1 VRPSER
7 MRGLKRIVAALLCGG
22 YLVYAGQAL
31 AQAPAP
37 IQLKW
42 NALASCPSSESVLAR
57 VRQIAG
63 STRATATPL
72 RAKATITRP
81 SEGVFRLRLQIE
93 SGDLAAV
100 RTIEGKS
107 CKDLAGAAAVALALL
122 LSSEEPLSERD
133 LAGASS
139 GGVAAGSDE
148 AGDRGTAPKERTTPP
163 PAATGEKPATS
174 SEPAAPTAPTAPVA
188 PTAPTQPDSP
198 SDEPGPPRRW
208 HVLLIAPMGALSVG
222 PLRRTSHGLAVAAG
236 VSFDSWHFLADA
248 KLWARQ
254 RETVSNLGDEYSVDL
269 NRFSLSARGCRVFGT
284 GFELAP
290 CALVSVHH
298 LSVSGSGP
306 NLASRADAATW
317 AAVGVG
323 MQARVL
329 IAPWLGLVAGVDA
342 ELEFARPEVSFSLPV
357 TGSSQLGANSVER
370 LAPGAATISVGSQWI
385 F

>member
-7 MRGLKRIVAALLCGG
+7 MRGLKRIVPALLCGC
-22 YLVYAGQAL
+22 YLVYPGQAV

-63 STRATATPL
+63 STRPTATPL
-72 RAKATITRP
+72 RANATITRP
-81 SEGVFRLRLQIE
+81 SEGLFRLRLQIE
-93 SGDLAAV
+93 AGDLAAV

-133 LAGASS
+133 LAGAST
-139 GGVAAGSDE
+139 GDLAAGSEE
-148 AGDRGTAPKERTTPP
+148 AGDKSTTPKERTTAP
-163 PAATGEKPATS
+163 PAATTVKPATS
-174 SEPAAPTAPTAPVA
+174 SVPDAPNA
-188 PTAPTQPDSP
+188 P
-198 SDEPGPPRRW
+198 SDEPGPARRW
-208 HVLLIAPMGALSVG
+208 HVLLVAPMGALSVG
-222 PLRRTSHGLAVAAG
+222 PLRRTSRALAVAAG
-236 VSFDSWHFLADA
+236 VSFDNWHFLADG
-248 KLWARQ
+248 KLWEPQ
-254 RETVSNLGDEYSVDL
+254 RETVSNLGDAYSVDL
-269 NRFSLSARGCRVFGT
+269 NRFSLGARGCRVFGT
-284 GFELAP
+284 RFELAP
-290 CALVSVHH
+290 CALMSVHH
-298 LSVSGSGP
+298 LSVRGSGP
-306 NLASRADAATW
+306 NLASRPDAATW

-323 MQARVL
+323 IQARLL
-329 IAPWLGLVAGVDA
+329 IVPWLGLLAGVDA

-370 LAPGAATISVGSQWI
+370 LAPAAATISVGSQWI